1 MIEQWAVGGLRPR
14 VCTGA
19 TTAGRGDRQA
29 PDPSTERK
37 GLFIPVIQLCLRMWE
52 GRALTSREEGSGV
65 ALWGK
70 GQTKHLSRVSSPNLH
85 FY

>member
-1 MIEQWAVGGLRPR
+1 MSAQEPLLQAEEIGSLEMG
-14 VCTGA
+14 
-19 TTAGRGDRQA
+19 QA

-37 GLFIPVIQLCLRMWE
+37 GLFIPVIRICLRMWE